1 MRREWQC
8 PAWPGTAFLGWA
20 KGHAVAFTSL
30 RKLGLETPQTA
41 LPSKVQAL
49 TAAETGHQEGSE
61 GDKGLEGEEAA
72 GRGQS
77 EWGAP
82 YWGWGVEAPHSA
94 PCPACWAHVQGQP
107 PLCRPPAGLS

>member
-61 GDKGLEGEEAA
+61 GDKGLEG
-72 GRGQS
+72 GGS
-77 EWGAP
+77 
-82 YWGWGVEAPHSA
+82 S
-94 PCPACWAHVQGQP
+94 WARSV
-107 PLCRPPAGLS
+107 